1 MKIYCSCCDKVQ
13 PVHIDNCRDAKT
25 NEPFQDIVCAE
36 CNLVIAAG
44 TDINQEDHQMNTE
57 EDEFKRIEREAVMR
71 KQDDD
76 DIQDY
81 VETAKDRMFAITFQQ
96 VVRNQTLE
104 EVAKEFDKMRSLGDT
119 AASFAAYVR
128 NMKS

>member
-1 MKIYCSCCDKVQ
+1 
-13 PVHIDNCRDAKT
+13 
-25 NEPFQDIVCAE
+25 
-36 CNLVIAAG
+36 
-44 TDINQEDHQMNTE
+44 MNTE

-128 NMKS
+128 NMKK